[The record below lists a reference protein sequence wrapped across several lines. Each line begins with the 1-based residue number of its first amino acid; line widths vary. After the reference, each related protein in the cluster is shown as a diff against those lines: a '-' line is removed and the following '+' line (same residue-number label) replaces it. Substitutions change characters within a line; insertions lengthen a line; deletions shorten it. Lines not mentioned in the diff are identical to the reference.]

1 MKASVF
7 SSFLILFSFQAFSQ
21 NPWLDAAQLNRF
33 MDFNPARN
41 RVEIDNSAEI
51 DEDAILV
58 ALEKYCANSVERQD
72 GRILL
77 NLEECFRGN
86 PFISMHSYAQQG
98 FRTDFAAEAMYP
110 SRVPVYNDS
119 PASQGGNFV
128 TNLADGL
135 AMFLVARTKEELN
148 AAFFDR
154 LRRTLKNEET
164 FQVLFPSTFNLICVI
179 DNEIYNYNAYLE
191 SMRESF
197 IRDMKT
203 LPMHVRDFSRNQR
216 FIEKEELRI
225 MTEDLMGTAQL
236 LIDGKPPVDI
246 LDYLATSASVQQSGR
261 RLEIKDEKA
270 RKSMQDIAM
279 GLKTLNLFSNSLR
292 VSQYGQTWVA
302 PPTLADSL
310 QDLSFSYLYLG
321 LLYQQA
327 RDIQYSDGVSLQEV
341 LKKMHGA
348 TELPVSFQNYLR
360 DFTQTGQLLDQSIDI
375 LKRRVGTDTISYD
388 DYYRFAT
395 QMFNLLDLVADF
407 RHQVKLPDWKIE
419 GGVVIPIG
427 SSNLKP
433 VNLDTMEAKFLHI
446 LRQLYE
452 LEFNVRQNHYT
463 SAVNNVAYLLT
474 QVLGNRFTFKKDFLR
489 YSNFMA
495 SVAEARSSKE
505 VAMAID
511 LFALPP
517 GSSRLKKQSAF
528 SVSLNSYGGL
538 GYGWENDVQKE
549 VNDAL
554 KDKNVLS
561 TYAPLGIGFNFGLKD
576 DYGSLSL
583 YTQLVDVGA
592 IFAYRFSDQ
601 TSPIPEIKFQN
612 IIAPGFYMIYGFG
625 NNIPVSAGIGA
636 QLGPNLRKI
645 DPSAGLS
652 VDETNAWRFGLI
664 FSVDIPV
671 THFYTK

>member
-1 MKASVF
+1 
-7 SSFLILFSFQAFSQ
+7 
-21 NPWLDAAQLNRF
+21 
-33 MDFNPARN
+33 
-41 RVEIDNSAEI
+41 
-51 DEDAILV
+51 
-58 ALEKYCANSVERQD
+58 
-72 GRILL
+72 
-77 NLEECFRGN
+77 
-86 PFISMHSYAQQG
+86 
-98 FRTDFAAEAMYP
+98 
-110 SRVPVYNDS
+110 
-119 PASQGGNFV
+119 
-128 TNLADGL
+128 
-135 AMFLVARTKEELN
+135 
-148 AAFFDR
+148 
-154 LRRTLKNEET
+154 
-164 FQVLFPSTFNLICVI
+164 
-179 DNEIYNYNAYLE
+179 
-191 SMRESF
+191 
-197 IRDMKT
+197 
-203 LPMHVRDFSRNQR
+203 
-216 FIEKEELRI
+216 
-225 MTEDLMGTAQL
+225 
-236 LIDGKPPVDI
+236 
-246 LDYLATSASVQQSGR
+246 
-261 RLEIKDEKA
+261 
-270 RKSMQDIAM
+270 MQDIAM